1 MSAPGAALVTSA
13 ACAAAGAWLVVRA
26 PVRGHPGRD
35 RSVPGR
41 SAVVATAAAL
51 VLLAL
56 SWPGVAALAAIL
68 VAASAAAGWLLRQRA
83 RGREE
88 QAVAG
93 RVLECCEL
101 MAAELGAGQAA
112 GRCLAEAA
120 RVWPPLASVA
130 EAFRMG
136 ADVPDAFRQ
145 LAGARGAG
153 DLRLV
158 AAAWQ
163 VAHRTGQGLADTV
176 QAVALDL
183 RAAQASRRV
192 VEGELASARATARMV
207 AGLPVLALAMG
218 SGAGGDPWRFLLATP
233 AGLVCLGG
241 GLGLGLAGL
250 AWIESIARSVDRC

>member
-1 MSAPGAALVTSA
+1 MSAPLTITAVLA
-13 ACAAAGAWLVVRA
+13 AAAGAWLAVRG
-26 PVRGHPGRD
+26 PVRPPVVWRRPAWGTPG
-35 RSVPGR
+35 
-41 SAVVATAAAL
+41 VATAVAVP

-56 SWPGVAALAAIL
+56 WRPGLAAVAAVLAG
-68 VAASAAAGWLLRQRA
+68 AAVGVGWLFRQRA
-83 RGREE
+83 RRRRE

-101 MAAELGAGQAA
+101 MAAELGAGQAP

-120 RVWPPLASVA
+120 RAWPPLAVVA
-130 EAFRMG
+130 EASRMG

-145 LAGARGAG
+145 VAGDPGAD

-176 QAVALDL
+176 QAVAADL

-218 SGAGGDPWRFLLATP
+218 SGAGGDPWGFLLGTP
-233 AGLVCLGG
+233 AGVACLA
-241 GLGLGLAGL
+241 AGL
-250 AWIESIARSVDRC
+250 ALGFAGLGWIESIARSVDRC